1 MRERVV
7 VTGLGVV
14 SPFNPDGD
22 RERFWA
28 SLCAGET
35 AVGAVRSF
43 DASAYACRVAAEVD
57 RRLLHDGAADPAFCM
72 AERAFDRSLEHAGVD
87 HLRLRV
93 SRSAARGD
101 GAGVEK
107 EIDRRISRPHHH
119 FDRTGHARYRR

>member
-57 RRLLHDGAADPAFCM
+57 RRLLHDGAADPTSSGRWLRCVGV
-72 AERAFDRSLEHAGVD
+72 RSNS
-87 HLRLRV
+87 
-93 SRSAARGD
+93 SRW
-101 GAGVEK
+101 
-107 EIDRRISRPHHH
+107 SRPAGGCP
-119 FDRTGHARYRR
+119 RPSW